1 MLYKLYCDKFPCVY
15 YNAERKEY
23 ISTNNHILLVESADA
38 GNTNKYINP
47 ITKQEMEPVI
57 MPEYE
62 KLLNAGEPVQWKS
75 FKTFKHGGG
84 YKGLGV
90 PTRLIQTSDG
100 VCFNLDYIKMVV
112 NFLGT
117 PASVE
122 CNGFG
127 QYLFKN
133 TDGTKTALVMCIEI
147 SILKDFIE
155 VANGLKW
162 EDLKSRKAA
171 GVVCYVVYNS
181 QEPLATFKKES
192 DAVKFVK
199 EWQGESL
206 NIKPLAFK

>member
-1 MLYKLYCDKFPCVY
+1 MLYKLYCDRFPCVY

-23 ISTNNHILLVESADA
+23 LSTNGHVLLIKSADA
-38 GNTNKYINP
+38 GSTNKYINP
-47 ITKQEMEPVI
+47 ITKQEMEPVTI
-57 MPEYE
+57 PEYE
-62 KLLNAGEPVQWKS
+62 KLLNAGAPVQWES
-75 FKTFKHGGG
+75 FKTFKHKGGC
-84 YKGLGV
+84 KGLGV
-90 PTRLIQTSDG
+90 PMRAIQTSDG

-122 CNGFG
+122 CNNLG

-133 TDGTKTALVMCIEI
+133 TDGTKIALVMCLRRLNLE
-147 SILKDFIE
+147 DFIE
-155 VANGLKW
+155 IANGLKW
-162 EDLKSRKAA
+162 EDLKSKEAA
-171 GVVCYVVYNS
+171 GTICYVVYNS

-192 DAVKFVK
+192 DAVKFVR